1 MTFRPA
7 LPQETTS
14 LVGRRAEVGAVRRAL
29 QRGRL
34 VTLTGVAG
42 VGKTRVA
49 IRAARLTRRAF
60 ADGVVFVSLS
70 GLTSAESLEHALAQ
84 AMGIHELVS
93 HSGVRLLAGHLR
105 PRRTLLVLDGC
116 EHLPEEVS
124 ALAQALLA
132 AAPGLHMLL
141 TSRQVLRAPG
151 EHTVEVRPMSVPC
164 AGASLAEVAA
174 TESYALLVERMADPS
189 FRLTEQNTAL
199 VSGLCRR
206 LEGVPL
212 AIELAAVRAR
222 VMPLEE
228 ILRTMGGQ
236 PGGSVME
243 SAAGWSHDLCGPEER
258 LLWRRLAVFAGPF
271 DLAAAEAVCSGEG
284 LAEEEIYPALAALVD
299 RSVVITERDEGRV
312 AYRMLGGVRQ
322 FALARMSA
330 GELGELR
337 RRHREHYLA
346 MAVRLGCEQNSVS
359 RLATWSTAR
368 GEWPNFRAAIESY
381 AAAEGQVDSCA
392 RMLVGLWFLWL
403 YAGMSREGRSYLER
417 FLATS
422 GIEGFP
428 RLAALMTLTS
438 IRVGQGDLEAARLS
452 LAEADDLVAALG
464 AAREPGEHP
473 GSRRLE
479 IVRGMYHFVMG
490 ELDAAEQGLRRA
502 LKAMT
507 GSRGVAAVEGI
518 VTLGLVHVAQLR
530 FDEAVDVLRRAR
542 RLCAEQREDVIGAW
556 ADLILALALRGR
568 GEYAE
573 AMRLATSAVRAHAR
587 MRTNHATAFAVEVV
601 GWLATDLDEHTRAA
615 MLLSATGGLW
625 KVEVSAFFGSR
636 QLAREHSACEERLRA
651 ALGPHYVRAAAAG
664 KAMSAAEVVACALT
678 LCPGSS
684 RQEEEHGLALLT
696 PREIDVARLVADG
709 LTNRLISQR
718 LVIATRTVD
727 THVENIL
734 KKLGFAGRSQ
744 IAAWVIKERGR
755 S

>member
-7 LPQETTS
+7 LPQETTT
-14 LVGRRAEVGAVRRAL
+14 LVGRRAETEAVRRAL

-60 ADGVVFVSLS
+60 ADGVVFVSLT
-70 GLTSAESLEHALAQ
+70 GLTSAESLEHALAH

-174 TESYALLVERMADPS
+174 TESYALLVERMGDPS

-222 VMPLEE
+222 AMPLEE
-228 ILRTMGGQ
+228 ILRTMGER

-243 SAAGWSHDLCGPEER
+243 AAVGWSHDLCGPEER

-284 LAEEEIYPALAALVD
+284 LTEEEVYPALAALVD

-330 GELGELR
+330 DELGELR

-346 MAVRLGCEQNSVS
+346 MAVRLGRERNSVS

-368 GEWPNFRAAIESY
+368 SEWPNFRAAIESY

-392 RMLVGLWFLWL
+392 RMLVGLWFLWR

-428 RLAALMTLTS
+428 RLAALITLTH

-452 LAEADDLVAALG
+452 LAEADGLVAALEG
-464 AAREPGEHP
+464 ADEPWEHP
-473 GSRRLE
+473 GSSYLA
-479 IVRGMYHFVMG
+479 IVRGVYHFVMG
-490 ELDAAEQGLRRA
+490 ELDTAEQGLRRA
-502 LKAMT
+502 LKAMA
-507 GSRGVAAVEGI
+507 GSRSVAAAEGI

-625 KVEVSAFFGSR
+625 KIEVSAFFGSR
-636 QLAREHSACEERLRA
+636 QLARERSACEERLRA
-651 ALGPHYVRAAAAG
+651 ALGPHYDRAVAAG

-678 LCPGSS
+678 LCHGSS
-684 RQEEEHGLALLT
+684 RQEKDHGQALLT
-696 PREIDVARLVADG
+696 PRETDVARLVADG
-709 LTNRLISQR
+709 LTNRVISQR

-744 IAAWVIKERGR
+744 IAAWVIRELGR